1 MTDEEIEKI
10 ILVIKKK
17 KEITRALRNIIRLL
31 YMGEYKSRDEWYERF
46 QIENEFTKTDEVI
59 EEERRRIVEETN
71 QMPIC
76 PFFDKKFV
84 DKDIVIH
91 KVENMPFL

>member
-1 MTDEEIEKI
+1 MIAK
-10 ILVIKKK
+10 L
-17 KEITRALRNIIRLL
+17 ITAYLRKHNGCVRAGNYEIRLL

-59 EEERRRIVEETN
+59 EAERRRIVEEIN
-71 QMPIC
+71 QMPIR

-91 KVENMPFL
+91 KVENMSFL